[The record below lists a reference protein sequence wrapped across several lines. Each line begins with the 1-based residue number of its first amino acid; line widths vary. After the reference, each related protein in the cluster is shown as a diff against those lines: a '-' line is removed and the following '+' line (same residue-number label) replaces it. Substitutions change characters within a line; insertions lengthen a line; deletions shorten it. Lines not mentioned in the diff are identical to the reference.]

1 MGGFFSHPQE
11 STYEID
17 DFRPYFHDMLVKIYC
32 EFLAMPVLVGISD
45 ANNPCILNG
54 HYLKSVVIM
63 DDNRTLCEV
72 TYYNPVSNQILD
84 YPIWINRD
92 GISDNV
98 KDNAASVFRSPDTN
112 IKARRPLAFGFGSN
126 QWRNVLFYRISEE
139 KLAQITAA
147 RGRRWESWLHYINM
161 RRQNDTLSIRSYS
174 LDSLSSN
181 GTNFTVTDSVLSF
194 ADADTALTWTDS
206 RDDEY
211 VLIDFIDQSF

>member
-17 DFRPYFHDMLVKIYC
+17 YFRPYFHDMLVKIYC
-32 EFLAMPVLVGISD
+32 EFLAMPDLVNILD
-45 ANNPCILNG
+45 ANNPCSPILNG

-63 DDNRTLCEV
+63 DDHGTLCEV
-72 TYYNPVSNQILD
+72 TYYNLASNQILD

-98 KDNAASVFRSPDTN
+98 KDNAASVFRSPYTN

-126 QWRNVLFYRISEE
+126 QWRDVLFYRISEE
-139 KLAQITAA
+139 KIAQITAA
-147 RGRRWESWLHYINM
+147 EGSRWESWLHYINM

-206 RDDEY
+206 CDDDEY
-211 VLIDFIDQSF
+211 VFV